1 MARDGSR
8 GWGWPWSVLSL
19 VVGIA
24 ALVFGGLQ
32 LGGDAVEA
40 SRTSDPID
48 ATVTQ
53 VEYASGT
60 GMSKRY
66 FPVVEYVVD
75 GTTYTEGTQNHR
87 GTEPE
92 VGSTLSVT
100 YDTTDPRQVSLTG
113 ASGGGGADWGG
124 SIMLLLIGVGLITAA
139 VAFSPAVRSRR
150 R

>member
-1 MARDGSR
+1 MVEGGSR
-8 GWGWPWSVLSL
+8 GWGWPWSVVSL
-19 VVGIA
+19 VLGIA
-24 ALVFGGLQ
+24 ALVFGGTQ
-32 LGGDAVEA
+32 LGGDAIEA
-40 SRTSDPID
+40 SRASDPID

-75 GTTYTEGTQNHR
+75 GTTYTESTQNHR

-92 VGSTLSVT
+92 IGSTLSVT
-100 YDTTDPRQVSLTG
+100 YDTADPRQVSLTS

-124 SIMLLLIGVGLITAA
+124 SIILLLIGAGLITAA
-139 VAFSPAVRSRR
+139 VAFSPTVRSRR